1 MRKLILTI
9 FISLIW
15 NSISFAEQKCSD
27 FIDFEWEIKK
37 PVNFDP
43 YNPTHASFVLKSKS
57 TKDIII
63 REVRLWTKDKE
74 NVVAESRNLDL
85 KSFRVLKT
93 RIILKDVNL
102 DVIKYG
108 AYICSFK
115 DEGNTLG
122 GAYKTKF
129 EGYLFETGK
138 DQIFDNKK
146 RDKGT
151 FKNILG
157 KYLGK

>member
-1 MRKLILTI
+1 MRKMILII
-9 FISLIW
+9 FISLIC
-15 NSISFAEQKCSD
+15 NATSFAEQKCSD
-27 FIDFEWEIKK
+27 IIDFEWFYSEFYNSNSA
-37 PVNFDP
+37 VFNF
-43 YNPTHASFVLKSKS
+43 KSKS

-85 KSFRVLKT
+85 KSFRVLDT
-93 RIILKDVNL
+93 RIVLKDVNL

-108 AYICSFK
+108 AYVCSFK
-115 DEGNTLG
+115 DERNTLGG

-129 EGYLFETGK
+129 EGYLFDTKKNE
-138 DQIFDNKK
+138 IFDNQKGE
-146 RDKGT
+146 KGT